1 MRTTVIT
8 LVAGRHA
15 HLRLQL
21 RGLTR
26 SARTPDDHVV
36 VSMGDPAVAPL
47 IEAEGYPAHTV
58 TLPAGGPL
66 PPSAG
71 GPSPPSAGGPSPPSA
86 GGPLPPSA
94 GGPLPPSAGGPLS
107 LSTARNV
114 GAECALAR
122 GAELLVF
129 LDVDCIP
136 SAGLLGLYE
145 RAASDPRHGSAL
157 LCGPVTYLPPPGPR
171 GYDLGRLERSV
182 NPHPAR
188 PNPPAGTIRTG
199 DEYDLFWSLSFAA
212 TRETWTAVGGFCTD
226 YVGYGGE
233 DTDFAQ
239 RAAHAGVGLRWVG
252 GAHAFHQHHPV
263 SDPPVEHL
271 HEILHNA
278 AVFHRRWGRWPMT
291 GWLTRFAEAGLAR
304 YDAAADRWVATA
316 AHAGRGRGRCLDR
329 DARGNSVGT

>member
-1 MRTTVIT
+1 M
-8 LVAGRHA
+8 
-15 HLRLQL
+15 
-21 RGLTR
+21 
-26 SARTPDDHVV
+26 
-36 VSMGDPAVAPL
+36 
-47 IEAEGYPAHTV
+47 
-58 TLPAGGPL
+58 
-66 PPSAG
+66 
-71 GPSPPSAGGPSPPSA
+71 
-86 GGPLPPSA
+86 
-94 GGPLPPSAGGPLS
+94 
-107 LSTARNV
+107 
-114 GAECALAR
+114 
-122 GAELLVF
+122 F

-157 LCGPVTYLPPPGPR
+157 LCGPVTYLPPPGPG

-188 PNPPAGTIRTG
+188 PNPAAGTIHSG

-212 TRETWTAVGGFCTD
+212 TRETWTVVGGFCTD

-304 YDAAADRWVATA
+304 YDAVADRWVATA
-316 AHAGRGRGRCLDR
+316 THAGSGRGRCLDR

>member
-58 TLPAGGPL
+58 TLP
-66 PPSAG
+66 
-71 GPSPPSAGGPSPPSA
+71 
-86 GGPLPPSA
+86 
-94 GGPLPPSAGGPLS
+94 AGGPLS

-157 LCGPVTYLPPPGPR
+157 LCGPVTYLPPPGPE
-171 GYDLGRLERSV
+171 GYDPARLERSV

>member
-1 MRTTVIT
+1 MKTTVIT

-21 RGLTR
+21 RGLAR

-58 TLPAGGPL
+58 TLSAAGPLSLSAGGPLSPPAGGPL
-66 PPSAG
+66 S
-71 GPSPPSAGGPSPPSA
+71 
-86 GGPLPPSA
+86 
-94 GGPLPPSAGGPLS
+94 PSAGGPLS
-107 LSTARNV
+107 PPAGGPLPLSTARNL

-136 SAGLLGLYE
+136 SVGLLGLYE
-145 RAASDPRHGSAL
+145 RAASDPQHGSAL
-157 LCGPVTYLPPPGPR
+157 LCGPVTYLPPPGPE
-171 GYDLGRLERSV
+171 GYDPARLERSV

-188 PNPPAGTIRTG
+188 PSPPAGAIHTG
-199 DEYDLFWSLSFAA
+199 DEYDLFWSLSFAT

-239 RAAHAGVGLRWVG
+239 RAARAGVGLRWIG

-304 YDAAADRWVATA
+304 YDTVADRWVATGT
-316 AHAGRGRGRCLDR
+316 HAGSGGCLETDG
-329 DARGNSVGT
+329 RGNSVGT

>member
-71 GPSPPSAGGPSPPSA
+71 GPSPPSAGGP
-86 GGPLPPSA
+86 LPPSA
-94 GGPLPPSAGGPLS
+94 GRPLPPSAGGPLS

-188 PNPPAGTIRTG
+188 PNPPGR
-199 DEYDLFWSLSFAA
+199 
-212 TRETWTAVGGFCTD
+212 
-226 YVGYGGE
+226 
-233 DTDFAQ
+233 
-239 RAAHAGVGLRWVG
+239 H
-252 GAHAFHQHHPV
+252 
-263 SDPPVEHL
+263 DP
-271 HEILHNA
+271 
-278 AVFHRRWGRWPMT
+278 HRRRVRPVLVAVVRGDPRDVDGRRGASARTTSGTAARTPTSPSAPRTPGWGCAGSAARMPSISTTRSPTRRSSICTRSSTTPLSSTGAGGRWPMT